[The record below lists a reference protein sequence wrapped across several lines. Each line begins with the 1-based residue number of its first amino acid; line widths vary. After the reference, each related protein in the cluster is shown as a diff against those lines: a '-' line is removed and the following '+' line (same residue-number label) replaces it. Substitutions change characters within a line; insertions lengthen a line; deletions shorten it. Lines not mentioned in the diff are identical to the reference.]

1 MVQSDVKVNTQSL
14 AMKVQKIANDLTPA
28 EIAKAEQVKAFQE
41 KILKETEDMGEV
53 TVITGTDEQGRE
65 YTEIQASQDA
75 VSLNKATQT
84 ANINKNDQ
92 ILKDK
97 TK

>member
-1 MVQSDVKVNTQSL
+1 
-14 AMKVQKIANDLTPA
+14 MKVQKIANDLTPA

-65 YTEIQASQDA
+65 YTEVQASQDA

>member
-1 MVQSDVKVNTQSL
+1 
-14 AMKVQKIANDLTPA
+14 
-28 EIAKAEQVKAFQE
+28 
-41 KILKETEDMGEV
+41 MGEV

-65 YTEIQASQDA
+65 YTEVQANQDA